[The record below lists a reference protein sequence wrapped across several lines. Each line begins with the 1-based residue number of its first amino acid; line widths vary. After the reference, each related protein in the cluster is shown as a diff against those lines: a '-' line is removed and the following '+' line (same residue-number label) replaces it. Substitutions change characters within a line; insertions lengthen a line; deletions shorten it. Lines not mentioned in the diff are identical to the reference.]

1 MPLKLGQRIKKRICP
16 KCGSYLN
23 KLYGVFRCPTFGCDH
38 TEHDSTVELYLQRKK
53 NIVKDGVKEVD
64 GEHETEGV

>member
-1 MPLKLGQRIKKRICP
+1 MPLNLGQRIKKRICP

-64 GEHETEGV
+64 GENDTEGI